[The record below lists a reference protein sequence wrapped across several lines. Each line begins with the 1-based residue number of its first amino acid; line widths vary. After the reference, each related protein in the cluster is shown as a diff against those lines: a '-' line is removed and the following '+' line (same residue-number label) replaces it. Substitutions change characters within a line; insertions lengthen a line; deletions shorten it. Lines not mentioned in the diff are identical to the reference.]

1 MLKSTMCESSS
12 KIIVTKWLCI
22 KWNINFKKPMD
33 WYSEIYQDNILSEKK
48 EIAEIIF
55 INHNNVKTITI
66 ID

>member
-1 MLKSTMCESSS
+1 
-12 KIIVTKWLCI
+12 
-22 KWNINFKKPMD
+22 MD

>member
-1 MLKSTMCESSS
+1 MA
-12 KIIVTKWLCI
+12 
-22 KWNINFKKPMD
+22 
-33 WYSEIYQDNILSEKK
+33 WYSEIYQEDNILSEKK